1 MKQGSSN
8 RKVNEQAREVI
19 ASILLFEISD
29 PRLELVTITGCEV
42 SYDRSVCNVFY
53 PPAPSRYDDGAAAC
67 QTAAGRI
74 RSLMARKL
82 SWRVAPELR
91 FLLDTSVDQAERIAS
106 ALAADAHRSAVA
118 APTDSDVP
126 ADAVTGTGTN
136 FPGLHI
142 SVRNAPGTK
151 CPRCWMHS
159 EQADPETGLC
169 PRCAAVVAAQKAE

>member
-1 MKQGSSN
+1 MKQSSSN

-53 PPAPSRYDDGAAAC
+53 TTEPERYDDVAAAFKK
-67 QTAAGRI
+67 ASGAI
-74 RSLMARKL
+74 RSLMAKKL

-106 ALAADAHRSAVA
+106 ALERDAKRNNARPEVQ
-118 APTDSDVP
+118 SDVP
-126 ADAVTGTGTN
+126 ADADAYAN
-136 FPGLHI
+136 E
-142 SVRNAPGTK
+142 RAAK
-151 CPRCWMHS
+151 
-159 EQADPETGLC
+159 QA
-169 PRCAAVVAAQKAE
+169 